1 MKDLPKNFWLLS
13 FSLFFFMV
21 SFNAIIPELNQFITQ
36 LGGENSKGLIIT
48 LFTISAAISRPFSGK
63 LSDTIGRKK
72 VILFGGAIAIIIT
85 LLYPLSLSVYFFLT
99 LRFLHGFAAGFLPT
113 GATALVTD
121 ILPENKRG
129 YGMGIWGVF
138 ISLGIGFGQYAG
150 SMIASQ
156 YGLNNLFFFAT
167 AFAVISILLQ
177 LGLKET
183 LAQTQT
189 FKFSLLKIKWKDI
202 IEPSV
207 IPSALVMFLTAIC
220 SGIVFVIVPDLAH
233 FVGIENK
240 GSFFGIYVLSTI
252 VIRLASG
259 RISDRIGRANMMI
272 ISVSMLAL
280 SMLLVGI
287 TTDIHSFILAAIVF
301 GVATGLSSPTLF
313 AWTADLS
320 DIDRRGV
327 GSGTMFIALE
337 LGIMIGSYST
347 MFIYNNQ
354 LNSIWQTTFIGIAS
368 CLFALVYLIFHQL
381 KKRKIKQLNK
391 P

>member
-72 VILFGGAIAIIIT
+72 VILFGGAIAILIT

-156 YGLNNLFFFAT
+156 FGLNNLFFFAT
-167 AFAVISILLQ
+167 AFAVISIVLQ

-354 LNSIWQTTFIGIAS
+354 LNSIWQTTFIGMLS
-368 CLFALVYLIFHQL
+368 CLIALVYLILYQI
-381 KKRKIKQLNK
+381 KKRKLSS
-391 P
+391 